1 MEEQIDRRILCYLL
15 SFASKQLIAFGELL
29 MFQVV
34 QQEALTRLLGKKGY
48 SPGRSFWDGEGAGS
62 GDE

>member
-1 MEEQIDRRILCYLL
+1 LIAKGLTNV
-15 SFASKQLIAFGELL
+15 SATFNATTGLIAFEELL

-34 QQEALTRLLGKKGY
+34 QQETLTRLLGKKGY